1 MKCRHCGAEIIRIGT
16 ISGPTVCDAAP
27 ITYWHRHGD
36 AGDIELLTQNGI
48 RFYGRV
54 IPGELQTAVGIAYAP
69 HTCHQRTLVLLGRDS
84 HDRPVYEGLA
94 DGRLYVDTEP
104 RKDRGPHIRT
114 KYRDAFD
121 GEPDDLVE
129 ADFRF
134 VPQRDTW

>member
-69 HTCHQRTLVLLGRDS
+69 HTCHQRTIVLLGRDS
-84 HDRPVYEGLA
+84 HDRPVYEA
-94 DGRLYVDTEP
+94 PDGTLYVDTDP
-104 RKDRGPHIRT
+104 RKDSEPDICT
-114 KYRDAFD
+114 KQFNAFD
-121 GEPDDLVE
+121 GEPCDPVDGH
-129 ADFRF
+129 FTF
-134 VPQRDTW
+134 IPHRDTW